1 MFSPSAQDRSGDK
14 LIKQVVPIL
23 CLVGVVG
30 LLSSVTPIF
39 KYIFQHSSM
48 SVLSLACGRVVIGFL
63 FLASIT
69 ACIDSRGLRAL
80 RPCQVLQL
88 TALGILGV
96 GAYAVAAWGLMYTS
110 VTHYALL
117 YSLLPTITTL
127 LSIYRGRDQATAAT
141 GCGILLSWAGCSLA
155 VSGGTGL
162 QEIGFGFGDA
172 LVLLFTLM
180 MSGYIVLSPNIVK
193 QFGVWT
199 SNTTMFGTSALL
211 LMAGTAAGGMTPQ
224 EDDLSVEV
232 AGLLLFIGMATAGV
246 FLLRS
251 RALQSLTPATVGAY
265 HNLIPICTIGL
276 AHFILGEAVSTY
288 TLLGGTAVV
297 GGTELLRRASFFP
310 HHTAESA
317 PTWRLRYPISSFLPA
332 K

>member
-1 MFSPSAQDRSGDK
+1 MD
-14 LIKQVVPIL
+14 L
-23 CLVGVVG
+23 
-30 LLSSVTPIF
+30 
-39 KYIFQHSSM
+39 QHHD
-48 SVLSLACGRVVIGFL
+48 VRDERPTLNGGYCGRG
-63 FLASIT
+63 
-69 ACIDSRGLRAL
+69 
-80 RPCQVLQL
+80 
-88 TALGILGV
+88 
-96 GAYAVAAWGLMYTS
+96 
-110 VTHYALL
+110 H
-117 YSLLPTITTL
+117 
-127 LSIYRGRDQATAAT
+127 
-141 GCGILLSWAGCSLA
+141 
-155 VSGGTGL
+155 
-162 QEIGFGFGDA
+162 DA
-172 LVLLFTLM
+172 
-180 MSGYIVLSPNIVK
+180 
-193 QFGVWT
+193 
-199 SNTTMFGTSALL
+199 
-211 LMAGTAAGGMTPQ
+211 Q

-276 AHFILGEAVSTY
+276 AHFILGEAVTTY